1 MQRKHN
7 ELSTE
12 KGFTLLELMI
22 VIAIAAII
30 AAIAVPSLENSKIR
44 ANMIHANNQLKTTLS
59 KMKSRAF
66 TSGRPITLCPIT
78 GASAVGPAAL
88 NSVPSPANPGVVIR
102 CSANWNAFSNGTA
115 YDSGNAPADLG
126 WIVFENVNGNGIKE
140 ANERLIHIEVFNRN
154 LRGRLQIRKNNT
166 ARLTLGPDGSTGGPP
181 ATFAVA
187 FSRKASEQIS
197 APRVT
202 PTGYEKKRNEFSVSS
217 LGVIQTKV
225 IK

>member
-7 ELSTE
+7 GLSTE

-44 ANMIHANNQLKTTLS
+44 ANMIHANNQLKATLS

-66 TSGRPITLCPIT
+66 TSGRPITLCPIS
-78 GASAVGPAAL
+78 GASAIGPAAL
-88 NSVPSPANPGVVIR
+88 NPVQGNGIAINCANDWV
-102 CSANWNAFSNGTA
+102 AFSDGTA
-115 YDSGNAPADLG
+115 YDSGNAATDLG
-126 WIVFENVNGNGIKE
+126 WIVFENPNRNGIKE
-140 ANERLIHIEVFNRN
+140 VNERLIHIEIFDRN
-154 LRGRLQIRKNNT
+154 FGGRLQIRKNNT

-181 ATFAVA
+181 TTFAVA

-202 PTGYEKKRNEFSVSS
+202 PTGYERKRNEFTVSS
-217 LGVIQTKV
+217 LGVIKTKV